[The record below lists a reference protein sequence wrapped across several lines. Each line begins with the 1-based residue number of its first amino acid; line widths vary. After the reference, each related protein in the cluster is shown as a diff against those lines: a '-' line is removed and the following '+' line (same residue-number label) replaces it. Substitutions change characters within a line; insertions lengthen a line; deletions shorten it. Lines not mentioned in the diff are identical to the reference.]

1 MQAIVPAGEAI
12 LPGLA
17 QTSCSLRWERAMSVN
32 CDWMKLLSAPR
43 QPFVGLT
50 LMAVLGIVVAEVVP
64 LRSTALNSAAIVLA
78 ISILITVRWPK
89 LAATYLIVAIGF
101 FVLHKFATTNTAGQ
115 QLADKLSERPR
126 VVTAVGSVITEPKIA
141 PSGFATFLLKL
152 RSIEFDGRT
161 EPTRAVWQV
170 RWKGAPE
177 FGDELQLFGTAE
189 PVAPPRN
196 PGEFDMRR
204 YLARHDVHRML
215 FARYP
220 EDGRLIRH
228 GGGNPIL
235 RAAQTSRTWMQNA
248 LCRGLDDAPEVKS
261 FITGIVLGIR
271 HDTPEDIEEPF
282 QQTGTIHLFAVA
294 GLHVGIVAA
303 LLWVIAAIARLPR
316 KRAAAFII
324 PSLFFYAAVTGL
336 HIPALRAAVMASILV
351 GSYFFERRVFLPNS
365 LAAAAFFILCW
376 NTNEL
381 FSTGFQLSFAVVGAI
396 VLFADPLFRL
406 FQRRAAPDPFLPL
419 SLLRGPRRWMH
430 SSYEW
435 LCGAAAVSLAAWIG
449 SLPLVLWY
457 FHLVTPISLLANLVV
472 VPIAFFVL
480 AVALLSLMTTPLLPW
495 VALIFNNANW
505 ALATLVIGIV
515 HLFAQIPGGHFYVSE
530 PNWGRRM
537 SAKVMV
543 LDLGTGA
550 AVHIRVNGHDWLV
563 DCGSERSYE
572 RIVREYLHWAGVNRL
587 TGLVLTHGDSQ
598 HIGGFK
604 QLLSD
609 FPRVRVIDNPAPDR
623 SLIHRRLSRILS
635 GLKGRGLKPDKL
647 AAGDNFHL
655 SPEAVAHV
663 LFPPRGF
670 AGVRADDQAL
680 VIRLPIAPGIFGLF
694 MSDNGA
700 ETERALLRN
709 GSILQ
714 SDVLVKGQHYSGT
727 SGSAPFLD
735 AVSPR
740 LIIASSSEFPEHE
753 RISEVWTDQ
762 LRTSGIKLFR
772 QDETGAVELNFS
784 DQEWT
789 ARAYLTGEVFR
800 SVSR

>member
-1 MQAIVPAGEAI
+1 
-12 LPGLA
+12 
-17 QTSCSLRWERAMSVN
+17 
-32 CDWMKLLSAPR
+32 MKLHSAPR
-43 QPFVGLT
+43 QPFVGLAV
-50 LMAVLGIVVAEVVP
+50 MAVAGIIVAEVVP
-64 LRSTALNSAAIVLA
+64 LESTALISTAIMLGLSIIIVLC
-78 ISILITVRWPK
+78 WPK
-89 LAATYLIVAIGF
+89 LAAAYLIVACGF
-101 FVLHKFATTNTAGQ
+101 FLLHKFAITNTAGQ
-115 QLADKLSERPR
+115 QLADKLGERPR
-126 VVTAVGSVITEPKIA
+126 VVTVVGCVIGEPKIA
-141 PSGFATFLLKL
+141 SSGFATFLLKL
-152 RSIEFDGRT
+152 RSIGFEGKNEST
-161 EPTRAVWQV
+161 HAVWQV
-170 RWKGAPE
+170 RWKGAPK
-177 FGDELQLFGTAE
+177 FGDELRLFGTAE
-189 PVAPPRN
+189 PIAAPRN
-196 PGEFDMRR
+196 PGEFDMRA
-204 YLARHDVHRML
+204 YLARHDVRRML

-220 EDGRLIRH
+220 EDGTIIRH
-228 GGGNPIL
+228 GGGNPVL
-235 RAAQTSRTWMQNA
+235 RAAQASRTWMQNA

-261 FITGIVLGIR
+261 FISGIVLGIR
-271 HDTPEDIEEPF
+271 HETPEDIEEPF

-303 LLWVIAAIARLPR
+303 LLWVLATIARLPR

-324 PSLFFYAAVTGL
+324 LSLFFYAAITGL

-396 VLFADPLFRL
+396 VLFADPFFRL
-406 FQRRAAPDPFLPL
+406 LQRRAAPDPFLPQ
-419 SLLRGPRRWMH
+419 SLVRGPRRWIH

-435 LCGAAAVSLAAWIG
+435 LCGGAAVSLAAWIG
-449 SLPLVLWY
+449 SLPLILWY

-505 ALATLVIGIV
+505 TLATLVIGIV
-515 HLFAQIPGGHFYVSE
+515 HLFAQIPGGHFYVGE
-530 PNWGRRM
+530 PDWGSRI
-537 SAKVMV
+537 SAKMTA
-543 LDLGTGA
+543 LDVGAGA
-550 AVHIRVNGHDWLV
+550 AVHVRVRGHDWLV

-572 RIVREYLHWAGVNRL
+572 RVVRKYLHWAGVNRL

-598 HIGGFK
+598 HIGGVT

-609 FPRVRVIDNPAPDR
+609 FPHVRVFDNPAPDR
-623 SLIHRRLSRILS
+623 SLVHRRLARIVSELE
-635 GLKGRGLKPDKL
+635 GRGGKPDKV

-655 SPEAVAHV
+655 SRDAVAHL

-670 AGVRADDQAL
+670 AGATADDQAL
-680 VIRLPIAPGIFGLF
+680 VIRSSIRPGTFVLF

-700 ETERALLRN
+700 ETERALLSN
-709 GSILQ
+709 GSDLQ
-714 SDVLVKGQHYSGT
+714 SDILVKGQHYSGI

-735 AVSPR
+735 TVRPR
-740 LIIASSSEFPEHE
+740 LIIATSTEFPEHE
-753 RISEVWTDQ
+753 RISEQWAEQ
-762 LRTSGIKLFR
+762 LRARGIKLFR
-772 QDETGAVELNFS
+772 QDETGAVQVSFS
-784 DQEWT
+784 RQEWS

>member
-1 MQAIVPAGEAI
+1 
-12 LPGLA
+12 
-17 QTSCSLRWERAMSVN
+17 
-32 CDWMKLLSAPR
+32 MKLLSAPR
-43 QPFVGLT
+43 QPFVGLA
-50 LMAVLGIVVAEVVP
+50 LMAATGIIVAEVVP
-64 LRSTALNSAAIVLA
+64 LAPTALISAAIVLG
-78 ISILITVRWPK
+78 ICILFALCWPK
-89 LAATYLIVAIGF
+89 LPATYLIVAAGF
-101 FVLHKFATTNTAGQ
+101 FLLHKFATTNTAGQ
-115 QLADKLSERPR
+115 QLADKLGERPR
-126 VVTAVGSVITEPKIA
+126 VVTAVGCVITEPKIA

-152 RSIEFDGRT
+152 KSIELEGKT
-161 EPTRAVWQV
+161 ESTLAVWQV

-177 FGDELQLFGTAE
+177 FGDELKLFGTAE
-189 PVAPPRN
+189 PIAPPRN
-196 PGEFDMRR
+196 PGEFDMRA
-204 YLARHDVHRML
+204 YLARHDVRRML

-220 EDGRLIRH
+220 EDGTLIRH
-228 GGGNPIL
+228 GGGNPVL
-235 RAAQTSRTWMQNA
+235 RAAQASRTWMQNA

-261 FITGIVLGIR
+261 FISGIVLGIR
-271 HDTPEDIEEPF
+271 HETPEDIEEPF

-303 LLWVIAAIARLPR
+303 LLWVLAAIARLPR

-351 GSYFFERRVFLPNS
+351 GSYFFERRAFLPNS

-406 FQRRAAPDPFLPL
+406 FQRRAAPDPFLPQ
-419 SLLRGPRRWMH
+419 SLVRGPRRWMH

-435 LCGAAAVSLAAWIG
+435 LCGGAAVSLAAWIG
-449 SLPLVLWY
+449 SLPLILWY
-457 FHLVTPISLLANLVV
+457 FHLVTPISFLANLVV

-480 AVALLSLMTTPLLPW
+480 AVALLSLITTPLLPW
-495 VALIFNNANW
+495 VAIVFNNANW
-505 ALATLVIGIV
+505 TLATLVIGIV
-515 HLFAQIPGGHFYVSE
+515 HLFAQIPGGHFYVGE
-530 PNWGRRM
+530 PDWGDRI
-537 SAKVMV
+537 SAKMTV
-543 LDLGTGA
+543 LDLGAGA
-550 AVHIRVNGHDWLV
+550 AVHVRVNGHDWLI

-572 RIVREYLHWAGVNRL
+572 RIVRQYLHWAGVNRL

-598 HIGGFK
+598 HIGGVT

-609 FPRVRVIDNPAPDR
+609 FPRVRRDSIILRPIVRSFIDGCPEWCRDCKDADANLLSWLR
-623 SLIHRRLSRILS
+623 ETIFILSRDAI
-635 GLKGRGLKPDKL
+635 
-647 AAGDNFHL
+647 
-655 SPEAVAHV
+655 AHV

-670 AGVRADDQAL
+670 AGATADDQAL
-680 VIRLPIAPGIFGLF
+680 VIRLSIAPGTFVLF

-700 ETERALLRN
+700 ETERALLSN
-709 GSILQ
+709 GSDLQ
-714 SDVLVKGQHYSGT
+714 SDILVKGQHHSGI

-735 AVSPR
+735 AVRPR
-740 LIIASSSEFPEHE
+740 LIIATSKEFPEHE
-753 RISEVWTDQ
+753 RISEQWAEQ
-762 LRTSGIKLFR
+762 LRARGIKLFR

-784 DQEWT
+784 NREWS